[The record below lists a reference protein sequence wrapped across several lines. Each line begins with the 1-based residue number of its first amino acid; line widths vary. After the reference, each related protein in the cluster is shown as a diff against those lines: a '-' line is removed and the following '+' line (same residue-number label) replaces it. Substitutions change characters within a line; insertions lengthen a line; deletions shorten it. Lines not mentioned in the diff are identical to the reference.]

1 MISVHNLSKQYFGHV
16 IFDNISFGL
25 SPRERIGLIGR
36 NGHGKTT
43 LFRLLIGEEQYD
55 EGTVKIPK
63 DYRIGYLSQHIN
75 FTKPTVLE
83 EGCCGLQESQKE
95 EEWKVKKILSG
106 LGFSEGDFSR
116 SPSEFSGGYQIRLNL
131 TKVLVSE
138 PNLLLLDEPTNFLD
152 IISIRW
158 LTNFLNSWQNE
169 IMVISH
175 DRSFMDTVTTHIMG
189 IHRSKIKKIRGKTK
203 DYYERIAQEEE
214 IYEKGRLNEEKKRK
228 QAEQFINTFRAKAR
242 HASLVQSRIKTLEKQ
257 EINRKLAKIP
267 TLSFSFG
274 SAPFRAKYVQEA
286 HNLAFSYD
294 GKPPY
299 LFSNLDL
306 TIESR
311 DRVCIIGR
319 NGKGKTTLLKLLA
332 GGLSPLEGEITNHPQ
347 TKIGY
352 YEQANTAT
360 LNDTFTIEDE
370 VALCNPYLERKK
382 VRDICGAMM
391 FSGDSALKKIKVLSG
406 GEKCR
411 VLFGK
416 ILVTPTNLL
425 LLDEPTHHL
434 DLQSCDAMI
443 EAITSFEGAVVMV
456 THNEYILHKIANK
469 LIVFQD
475 DRAFLFYGGYAKF
488 LDQIGWDDQ
497 VSITFG
503 KNVPKTEEKSQK
515 AINQKDARKARAALF
530 TKRSKTL
537 TPYKKKI
544 EKIEKSIHELEQHLH
559 DDTEAL
565 IKASYEKDGN
575 RITALSLSVKETKN
589 RIDNLYEELEEIT
602 ERYEQEK
609 LVFEQEEA
617 SL

>member
-1 MISVHNLSKQYFGHV
+1 MISVQNLSKQYFGHV
-16 IFDNISFGL
+16 IFNRISFGL

-43 LFRLLIGEEQYD
+43 LFRLLTGDEQYD
-55 EGTVKIPK
+55 EGTIKIPK
-63 DYRIGYLSQHIN
+63 DYRIGYLSQHIS

-83 EGCCGLQESQKE
+83 EGCCGLRKSQKE

-106 LGFSEGDFSR
+106 LGFSESDFYR
-116 SPSEFSGGYQIRLNL
+116 SPSKFSGGYQIRLNL
-131 TKVLVSE
+131 AKVLVSE

-152 IISIRW
+152 IVSIRW
-158 LTNFLNSWQNE
+158 LTHFLNSWQNE
-169 IMVISH
+169 IMIISH

-189 IHRSKIKKIRGKTK
+189 IHRAKIKKIQGTTTE
-203 DYYERIAQEEE
+203 YYERIAQEEE
-214 IYEKGRLNEEKKRK
+214 IYEKERLNEEKKRR
-228 QAEQFINTFRAKAR
+228 QAEQFINSFRAKAR

-257 EINRKLAKIP
+257 EVNKKLDKIT

-274 SAPFRAKYVQEA
+274 SAGFRAKSVQEA
-286 HNLAFSYD
+286 RNVAFSYG

-311 DRVCIIGR
+311 DRVCIIGQ
-319 NGKGKTTLLKLLA
+319 NGTGKTTLLKLLG

-347 TKIGY
+347 AKIGY

-360 LNDTFTIEDE
+360 LNDTLTIEE
-370 VALCNPYLERKK
+370 EISLSNPFLERKK

-391 FSGDSALKKIKVLSG
+391 FPGDSALKKIKVLSG

-469 LIVFQD
+469 LIIFQD
-475 DRAFLFYGGYAKF
+475 DKAFLFYGGYAKF
-488 LDQIGWDDQ
+488 LDQIGWGDQ
-497 VSITFG
+497 ESITLG
-503 KNVPKTEEKSQK
+503 KKVAKTEVKSQK

-537 TPYKKKI
+537 TPYKNKI

-559 DDTEAL
+559 NDTESL
-565 IKASYEKDGN
+565 INASYEKDGGS
-575 RITALSLSVKETKN
+575 IAALSLSLKKTKSD
-589 RIDNLYEELEEIT
+589 IHNLYEKLEEIT

-617 SL
+617 TL